1 MERTKVKI
9 VNHSIQNTYR
19 IVRWNILI
27 YSLWEKDDLIGIV
40 RTKMY
45 LCHITLL
52 MLKDTKSLG
61 NNNASAWESRG
72 VVIKKEGMHFDTPSD
87 LKPKAEKSRIV
98 SSCQPLCWA
107 ANC

>member
-1 MERTKVKI
+1 MKYFHLFFVEKGRFDWDCKNENV
-9 VNHSIQNTYR
+9 
-19 IVRWNILI
+19 
-27 YSLWEKDDLIGIV
+27 SLDDLIGIV

-72 VVIKKEGMHFDTPSD
+72 VVIKKEGMHFDTPS
-87 LKPKAEKSRIV
+87 LLV
-98 SSCQPLCWA
+98 
-107 ANC
+107 